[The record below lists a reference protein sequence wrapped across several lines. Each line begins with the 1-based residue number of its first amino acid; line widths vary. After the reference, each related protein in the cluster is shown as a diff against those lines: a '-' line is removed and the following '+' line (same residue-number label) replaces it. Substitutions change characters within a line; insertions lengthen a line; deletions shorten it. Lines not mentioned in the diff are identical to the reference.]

1 MFKLTKMTV
10 KLISL
15 QSFETIK
22 KFLHTLLLTLRAT
35 LILGERY
42 S

>member
-22 KFLHTLLLTLRAT
+22 KFLHTLLLRVC
-35 LILGERY
+35 RKNCVN
-42 S
+42 